1 MHWFQFW
8 LILHILAVFVAFG
21 PTFAFGLI
29 ASMSQKH
36 PQHAAFGT
44 EIMDTIEKK
53 MTLPVAVLVPVFG
66 TALIFTGHV
75 DLWKSEWL
83 LIAIV
88 LYAAA
93 FFFALLVQTPNT
105 ARMLKAISS
114 MPAPPPGGGPPAG
127 GPPPEIAALGKKLQL
142 GGIYLTLSIVA
153 VLILMVWKPGASFN

>member
-8 LILHILAVFVAFG
+8 LILHILAVIVAFG

-29 ASMSQKH
+29 AALSQKQ

-44 EIMDTIEKK
+44 EVMETIEKRL
-53 MTLPVAVLVPVFG
+53 TIPLAVLVPLFG
-66 TALIFTGHV
+66 TALIYTGHV

-88 LYAAA
+88 LYATA

-105 ARMLKAISS
+105 TKMLHALRSVS
-114 MPAPPPGGGPPAG
+114 GPPPGGSPA
-127 GPPPEIAALGKKLQL
+127 GPPPQIVAMGKKLQM
-142 GGIYLTLSIVA
+142 GGILLALLIIS
-153 VLILMVWKPGASFN
+153 VLVLMVWKPGASFT